1 LVLTGLCTGGRA
13 LARVATSTSYVRVRS
28 FARAARNVT
37 PPVDMRPFVFKKI
50 GWTSVRA
57 LAHCT
62 YQDGS
67 DHLAVTKSAP
77 DAEMVKLLYVLTGK
91 VISLV
96 GLALLDSLHI
106 RILFTRDG
114 TVGSRSHMRHETPPP
129 LRVHFPRQPWSYAY
143 LRTTALSAISLR
155 PITSL
160 LQLFCELRRQSEELN
175 FFSYSILNKK
185 KGI

>member
-114 TVGSRSHMRHETPPP
+114 TVGSASRDATTSARALPE
-129 LRVHFPRQPWSYAY
+129 
-143 LRTTALSAISLR
+143 TALVLR
-155 PITSL
+155 LPTYYCSECYLPPSHNITFTTIL
-160 LQLFCELRRQSEELN
+160 RITKTIRGVKFLFLFN
-175 FFSYSILNKK
+175 FK
-185 KGI
+185 